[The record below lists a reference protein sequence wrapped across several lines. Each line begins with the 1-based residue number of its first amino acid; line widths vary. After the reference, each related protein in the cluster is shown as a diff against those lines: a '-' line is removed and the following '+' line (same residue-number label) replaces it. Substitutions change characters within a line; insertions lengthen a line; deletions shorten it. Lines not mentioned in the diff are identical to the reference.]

1 MVAQAVAVAKE
12 ASAAAKDATAAVK
25 RLSQQVAKVD
35 ENRVSANADRAMVAV
50 ERLSEQVAKVDENDK
65 VTRKR
70 IEEAEEARGRNAE
83 TWFRESLPK
92 ALEKAGYKVDSVEPR
107 RLKGQFCDYDF
118 VAVNG
123 DAVFVGEVKVRFR
136 AKHVSQLK
144 DLADSFRKDFPDKA
158 GGRKVFGIA
167 CGMTVDEDAGD
178 RARTEGFLVAQA
190 TGKSKVLAKPRK
202 ARGF

>member
-1 MVAQAVAVAKE
+1 MSKKQKAEFEFPSVSMAELRAIATQAMITADRANAAAKE
-12 ASAAAKDATAAVK
+12 ASA
-25 RLSQQVAKVD
+25 S
-35 ENRVSANADRAMVAV
+35 ADRASAAVADLAN
-50 ERLSEQVAKVDENDK
+50 EDK
-65 VTRKR
+65 KTRKR
-70 IEEAEEARGRNAE
+70 IEEAEEARGRAAE
-83 TWFRESLPK
+83 DWFRESLPK

-123 DAVFVGEVKVRFR
+123 DSIFVGEVKVRFR

-144 DLADSFRKDFPDKA
+144 DLADSFRKDFPGKA
-158 GGRKVFGIA
+158 GDRKVFGIA
-167 CGMTVDEDAGD
+167 CGMTVDEDAAA

-190 TGKSKVLAKPRK
+190 KGKSKVLAKPRK